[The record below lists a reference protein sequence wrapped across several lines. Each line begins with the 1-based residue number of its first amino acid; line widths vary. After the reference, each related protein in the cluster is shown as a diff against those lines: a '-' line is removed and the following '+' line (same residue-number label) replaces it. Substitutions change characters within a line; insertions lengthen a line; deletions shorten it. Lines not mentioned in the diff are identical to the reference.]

1 MSLLFRFV
9 IADWYNGV
17 SVQGA
22 GEGEAGVSDKAW
34 GTPRENDHNG
44 RHELHDVNAPPTA
57 RRAGLNLILIKSN
70 KSADEWFLPGPGP
83 VGPIPVAPLAPGP
96 LGRVSAELSR
106 TVSFSDFATRE
117 MQLKR
122 DQRELSEKLV
132 STSVYAAFWLMTRW
146 KKDWPRHG
154 TRVLISFSFAVVVY
168 LQALIKSPAPSLSLS
183 LSSPSVFTFSPF
195 RINSYFVLLITS
207 MAPLF
212 GLENKPSFFEYGQE
226 FKPRSR
232 KNEIVKFGGI
242 VKKKTW
248 GKVSLHGFSTIREY
262 HGSLL

>member
-17 SVQGA
+17 SVQGT

-183 LSSPSVFTFSPF
+183 LRRPFLPSL
-195 RINSYFVLLITS
+195 RFVLTLTLCFLLRQWPPCSASKTS
-207 MAPLF
+207 
-212 GLENKPSFFEYGQE
+212 Q
-226 FKPRSR
+226 
-232 KNEIVKFGGI
+232 
-242 VKKKTW
+242 
-248 GKVSLHGFSTIREY
+248 VSLNTGKNLSHGRGRTK
-262 HGSLL
+262 L